1 MSACVKLCY
10 DWINRNDAR
19 NAKALKS
26 ASKRLKDMR
35 LIRDLYHPLMR
46 PEDIPFHNII
56 IARYLEIYYSLC
68 DTANVNKIWIF
79 LSFFYLSQRMTLI
92 FSLT

>member
-26 ASKRLKDMR
+26 ASKRLKDMT
-35 LIRDLYHPLMR
+35 LFRDLYHPLMR
-46 PEDIPFHNII
+46 PEDIPFHEII
-56 IARYLEIYYSLC
+56 NARYLEIYYSISGIR
-68 DTANVNKIWIF
+68 KY
-79 LSFFYLSQRMTLI
+79 YLLNI
-92 FSLT
+92 